1 MDNYI
6 VEKNSKI
13 YQRALQRE
21 MDVWRNSA
29 ERIKSGGKKEANM
42 AKISG
47 PNTVLLR
54 YDNSKI
60 GIESASEY
68 CWVDFIT
75 KKFKRVDKALSL
87 GTGSGRY
94 EKAFIERGF
103 VKKFDT
109 FDIIQKN
116 PLDSEINDL
125 NFIDLPGNKYDFILC
140 NSILHHIMNLEHL
153 LFQVN
158 NALKNNG
165 IIVVNEYCGES
176 KFQWSD
182 EKIKILNTKLRNRFG
197 KKYSFLKIQKA
208 PMWNYSPFEGV
219 RSSEIHPIIK
229 EYFSNSTEFEI
240 TWAGVVVPVH
250 SHLANVARY
259 ETRYYNSFLYN
270 IFILHP
276 RFRQER
282 DLKNNIEIVN
292 EVLEYAV
299 ELDKELANSK
309 SLMPGTL
316 FGVYRKSKNIAP
328 IPVRPWTK
336 KELRYQLN
344 LHLPIYLRIKRYF
357 RRFKYLRKFY
367 RFIKKRALLSQ
378 NVKSGK
384 FTTI

>member
-1 MDNYI
+1 MDNFI
-6 VEKNSKI
+6 VDKNNKI
-13 YQRALQRE
+13 YQRALKRE
-21 MDVWRNSA
+21 MEVWRKSA
-29 ERIKSGGKKEANM
+29 EKHKSKAKKKMIFEEYVGLN
-42 AKISG
+42 S
-47 PNTVLLR
+47 LLLH
-54 YDNSKI
+54 YDNNKF
-60 GIESASEY
+60 GIDSTSIFG
-68 CWVDFIT
+68 WVDFIT
-75 KKFKRVDKALSL
+75 KKYKRVDKALSL
-87 GTGSGRY
+87 GSGSGRY

-109 FDIIQKN
+109 LDIIQKN

-125 NFIDLPGNKYDFILC
+125 NFIHLPNNKYDFILC

-158 NALKNNG
+158 KALKNNG

-176 KFQWSD
+176 KFQLSD
-182 EKIKILNTKLRNRFG
+182 EKIKILNTKLSKKFG
-197 KKYSFLKIQKA
+197 KKYLFLKIKKA

-219 RSSEIHPIIK
+219 RSSGIHPIIK

-240 TWAGVVVPVH
+240 TWNGVVAPIH

-270 IFILHP
+270 IIILHP

-282 DLKNNIEIVN
+282 DLKTNVEIVN

-299 ELDKELANSK
+299 ELDKELTNSK

-316 FGVYRKSKNIAP
+316 FGVYRKSNNIAP
-328 IPVRPWTK
+328 IPVRPWTN

-367 RFIKKRALLSQ
+367 RFIKK
-378 NVKSGK
+378 
-384 FTTI
+384 